1 MDQFKQYGII
11 SIIGIAF
18 FSGLYSSIELL
29 NWQFFPWLQ
38 VVILS
43 VFTFLIGVIQ
53 YMHRDRD
60 SQTFIISTWAFIGF
74 EWLISLI
81 LFNQPDLLMD
91 YAQLVFLPLIYF
103 VYFALFLLI
112 QKRSEQIQNIGRILF
127 YALIPSTL
135 SFFIYPSIWSAGGM
149 ELLFLAF
156 IGLILFGKPISSEK

>member
-18 FSGLYSSIELL
+18 FSGLYASIELL

-53 YMHRDRD
+53 YLHRDRN
-60 SQTFIISTWAFIGF
+60 SQTFIISTLAFIGF

-81 LFNQPDLLMD
+81 LFNQPDLLID

-112 QKRSEQIQNIGRILF
+112 QKRNEQIQKIGRILF
-127 YALIPSTL
+127 YTLIPSTL

-156 IGLILFGKPISSEK
+156 IGLILFSRPISSER

>member
-11 SIIGIAF
+11 SIIVIAF
-18 FSGLYSSIELL
+18 FSGLYGSIELL

-43 VFTFLIGVIQ
+43 LFTFLIGVIQ
-53 YMHRDRD
+53 YLHRDRN
-60 SQTFIISTWAFIGF
+60 SQTFIISTLAFIGF

-81 LFNQPDLLMD
+81 LFNQPDLLKD
-91 YAQLVFLPLIYF
+91 NAQLVFLPLIYF

-112 QKRSEQIQNIGRILF
+112 QKRSEQIQKIGRILF
-127 YALIPSTL
+127 YMLIPSTL
-135 SFFIYPSIWSAGGM
+135 SFFLYPSIWSAGGM

-156 IGLILFGKPISSEK
+156 IGLILFFKPISSEK

>member
-18 FSGLYSSIELL
+18 FSGLYGSIELL

-43 VFTFLIGVIQ
+43 LFTFLIGVIQ
-53 YMHRDRD
+53 YLHRDRN
-60 SQTFIISTWAFIGF
+60 SQTFIISTLAFIGF

-81 LFNQPDLLMD
+81 LFNQPDLLKD
-91 YAQLVFLPLIYF
+91 NAQLVFLPLIYF

-112 QKRSEQIQNIGRILF
+112 QKRSEQIQKIGRILF
-127 YALIPSTL
+127 YMLIPSTL
-135 SFFIYPSIWSAGGM
+135 SFFLYPSIWSAGGM

-156 IGLILFGKPISSEK
+156 IGLILFIKPISSEK

>member
-18 FSGLYSSIELL
+18 FSGLYGSIELL

-43 VFTFLIGVIQ
+43 VFTFLIGIIQ
-53 YMHRDRD
+53 YLHMESN
-60 SQTFIISTWAFIGF
+60 SQKFILSTWAFIGF
-74 EWLISLI
+74 EWLIALI

-91 YAQLVFLPLIYF
+91 HAQLVFLPLIYF
-103 VYFALFLLI
+103 IYFALFLLI
-112 QKRSEQIQNIGRILF
+112 QKRNEQVEKIGKILF
-127 YALIPSTL
+127 YTLIPSTL

-149 ELLFLAF
+149 EFLFLVY
-156 IGLILFGKPISSEK
+156 IGLILFSKPISSVK